1 MSSQQMLGMPP
12 MKDPAALNKSHYWK
26 KAIEKFSPKK
36 STKLNEVSLRF
47 QMKLE
52 EANKVQAKREGKS
65 VSAATTAATG

>member
-1 MSSQQMLGMPP
+1 MQLMSSQQMLGALGS
-12 MKDPAALNKSHYWK
+12 KDMAFLNKSHYWK

-65 VSAATTAATG
+65 VSAS